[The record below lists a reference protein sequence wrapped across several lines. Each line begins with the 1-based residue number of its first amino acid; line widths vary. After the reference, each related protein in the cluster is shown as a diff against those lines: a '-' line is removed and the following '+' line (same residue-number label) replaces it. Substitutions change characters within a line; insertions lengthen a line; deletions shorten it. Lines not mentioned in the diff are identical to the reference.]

1 MGVHVR
7 FVRVSFL
14 SFGEKKKKI
23 LCGCVAVAKNLKKKK
38 AREIFTRE
46 DPPLDNVSSK
56 KVAKGRAFFFLA
68 RERKQISSQKS
79 GTLVRR

>member
-1 MGVHVR
+1 
-7 FVRVSFL
+7 
-14 SFGEKKKKI
+14 
-23 LCGCVAVAKNLKKKK
+23 VAVEKQKKK